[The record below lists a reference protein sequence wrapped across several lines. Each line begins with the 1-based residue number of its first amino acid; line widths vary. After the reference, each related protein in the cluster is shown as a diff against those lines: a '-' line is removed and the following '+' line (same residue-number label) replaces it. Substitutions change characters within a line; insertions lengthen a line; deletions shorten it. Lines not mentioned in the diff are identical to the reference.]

1 MKKPTTFFAVL
12 PDSYMTLS
20 FLEQKCL
27 NLLRSLPYL
36 HTYFSA
42 GRTDAA
48 ISYAVISYERA
59 AAGTG
64 LRSSCLLHLLPDNLF
79 QSQWY

>member
-1 MKKPTTFFAVL
+1 MIKPTTFFAVL
-12 PDSYMTLS
+12 PDSYITLS

-36 HTYFSA
+36 HTYFST

-48 ISYAVISYERA
+48 ISYERA

>member
-1 MKKPTTFFAVL
+1 MRKPTTFFAVL
-12 PDSYMTLS
+12 PDSYITLS

-48 ISYAVISYERA
+48 ISYERA